1 MEHEKSGKWLHTSA
15 YSEGEKNETF
25 SVTRE
30 KTRAHRSFLNPEAR
44 ESTEISSR
52 DSLGRFLST
61 GRWKISNS
69 AKCSNV
75 ARRCLN
81 FFNVL
86 KTRGT
91 GRWTQSMSF
100 ERAREENAR
109 VAKGWFRS
117 RNIKFT
123 RSTSRTSF
131 VSRLCSCRA
140 WKAFALFLRRAFLF
154 SPFFSSLLSIIA
166 NST

>member
-1 MEHEKSGKWLHTSA
+1 MKKKINDPWSTKKVENDFTTSA

-75 ARRCLN
+75 VRRE
-81 FFNVL
+81 FF
-86 KTRGT
+86 
-91 GRWTQSMSF
+91 
-100 ERAREENAR
+100 
-109 VAKGWFRS
+109 
-117 RNIKFT
+117 
-123 RSTSRTSF
+123 
-131 VSRLCSCRA
+131 
-140 WKAFALFLRRAFLF
+140 
-154 SPFFSSLLSIIA
+154 
-166 NST
+166 